1 MSARTILLL
10 DLNNAL
16 VRSGI
21 LNLNPNVLRVCWML
35 LLHVTQNACQQAL
48 KSSLNSKTYLCCCA
62 PRQQTAIATV
72 GW

>member
-10 DLNNAL
+10 DLNNAV

-21 LNLNPNVLRVCWML
+21 LNLNPNVLRVCGML

-48 KSSLNSKTYLCCCA
+48 KSSLNSKT
-62 PRQQTAIATV
+62 
-72 GW
+72 